1 LAGDPVTIRNFCE
14 YFGLDLRT
22 GTMNKQ
28 LPCGIVG
35 DGRMATH
42 FAHYLKLSAVPFKQ
56 WSRKANSRDVSD
68 YLHKCRAVFLL
79 IKDDAIAS
87 FVEDHPD
94 LKKMPLIH
102 FSGSLYLEDIPSIHP
117 LMTFAGDLYSLEK
130 YRSIPFIYEKGRL
143 SPRDILPELSNPV
156 QTIDPQLKPLYHS
169 LCVLGG
175 NCTTLLWQKVFKD
188 FSEKLKLDNSL
199 LIPYMEQTFEN
210 LKHNWPD
217 ALSGP
222 LARKDTATIERNLQA
237 LEGDPYQNVY
247 RSFAASVLQ
256 GEQV

>member
-1 LAGDPVTIRNFCE
+1 
-14 YFGLDLRT
+14 
-22 GTMNKQ
+22 MNRL

-42 FAHYLKLSAVPFKQ
+42 FANYLELSGVPFKQ
-56 WSRKANSRDVSD
+56 WSRKANLQEASD
-68 YLHKCRAVFLL
+68 YLQDSRAIFLL

-87 FVEDHPD
+87 FVEEHPG

-102 FSGSLYLEDIPSIHP
+102 FSGSLYLDGIPSIHP
-117 LMTFAGDLYSLEK
+117 LMTFTKELYSLEK
-130 YRSIPFIYEKGRL
+130 YKRIPFMYEKGGL

-156 QTIDPQLKPLYHS
+156 QSIDPLLKPLYHS

-175 NCTTLLWQKVFKD
+175 NCTTLLWQKVFSD
-188 FSEKLKLDNSL
+188 FDKKLDLDNKL

-210 LKHNWPD
+210 LKQRWSE

-222 LARKDTATIERNLQA
+222 LARKDKATIERNLQA
-237 LEGDPYQNVY
+237 LEGDLYQNVY
-247 RSFAASVLQ
+247 RSFSETVFT
-256 GEQV
+256 GEKP